1 MAQDDTTHYETVIIL
16 RQDLSNAQAQEFVDK
31 TKKELLNAKAD
42 ISREESWG
50 LRNLSYPIRKNKKGH
65 YFLINHSNSSKITQ
79 EMERVL
85 RLNENLLRLLTIR
98 TEVPVNEPS
107 SMTIQTQNE
116 NLDEG
121 ARAHDRSA
129 HRTQRPYGERYN
141 NNERDT
147 QRTPRQY
154 GGSGG
159 GGGKY
164 NNDNLDAERNAPQN
178 ETKEPTGSEA
188 QSRDDKQTQL
198 KDQE

>member
-31 TKKELLNAKAD
+31 TKKELLKAKAD

-98 TEVPVNEPS
+98 TQEPINEPS
-107 SMTIQTQNE
+107 SMTSQGQNE
-116 NLDEG
+116 NLDDTRKG
-121 ARAHDRSA
+121 G
-129 HRTQRPYGERYN
+129 QPYGGPTAGN
-141 NNERDT
+141 
-147 QRTPRQY
+147 QRRATLRRATTRRATLRRATTRRATLRRATTRRATLRKRRAASTATIRRQI
-154 GGSGG
+154 
-159 GGGKY
+159 
-164 NNDNLDAERNAPQN
+164 
-178 ETKEPTGSEA
+178 
-188 QSRDDKQTQL
+188 
-198 KDQE
+198 